1 MRQLR
6 CFTALSGTL
15 QLLWKTECGIP
26 VAKGLVTDIPVIV
39 MLIQKIFH
47 VHRNSADTK
56 AALTGIR
63 LFRRDPA
70 GGKKTILTV
79 DGVGQFDCEMP
90 TGFRA
95 RCVLAELPASDPNQA
110 LFHSVEGNLEVAGL
124 IEFIPIRENLTEVQL
139 TLEYSIKSTFHS
151 LLDCVTH
158 STEHFIDRQLERL
171 EYWLD
176 GAAVGTLGD
185 HSPADFGDSFPQFAH

>member
-1 MRQLR
+1 
-6 CFTALSGTL
+6 
-15 QLLWKTECGIP
+15 
-26 VAKGLVTDIPVIV
+26 

-47 VHRNSADTK
+47 IHRNSADTR

-70 GGKKTILTV
+70 GSKKAVLTV
-79 DGVGQFDCEMP
+79 DGVGQFDCELP

-95 RCVLAELPASDPNQA
+95 HCVLAELPSSDPNQA

-139 TLEYSIKSTFHS
+139 TLEYSFKSTFHTA
-151 LLDCVTH
+151 LDFVTH
-158 STEHFIDRQLERL
+158 STEHFIDRHLERL
-171 EYWLD
+171 ECWLD
-176 GAAVGTLGD
+176 GSALGTLGD
-185 HSPADFGDSFPQFAH
+185 HSSAGFVDPLAQFAH

>member
-1 MRQLR
+1 
-6 CFTALSGTL
+6 
-15 QLLWKTECGIP
+15 
-26 VAKGLVTDIPVIV
+26 
-39 MLIQKIFH
+39 MLIQKVFH
-47 VHRNSADTK
+47 VHRNSAETK

-63 LFRRDPA
+63 LFRRAPA
-70 GGKKTILTV
+70 GDKKAVLTV

-95 RCVLAELPASDPNQA
+95 HCILAELPASDPNQA

-139 TLEYSIKSTFHS
+139 TLEYSIKSTFHTA
-151 LLDCVTH
+151 LDYVTH

-171 EYWLD
+171 ECWLD
-176 GAAVGTLGD
+176 GSAVGALRD
-185 HSPADFGDSFPQFAH
+185 HSSPDFGDSLPQFAH